1 MKQASNA
8 EIKDSLGEEAGKG
21 KPRQKKGES
30 AIQFIK
36 RAREWE
42 RWKEAREDEND
53 PEPPMFYDFDKDA
66 DGKKEW
72 ERLNKEWR
80 DDHHLQG
87 DEMPIK
93 PERKEGETDEAFFSR
108 YKEWEKW
115 NDAMADKENPMPD
128 MFSFEKAKQDE
139 ARQKYEDWLT
149 KHELNE
155 QNNADLDLYE
165 GKIYPAE
172 TNPKAD
178 DLEQQVMQDLAEVT
192 STDVSKEGAARSV
205 HDAVIYRRK
214 NIESAS
220 ADDAIFINSVKQELN
235 KMANASYLGRKA
247 DAIADAVKET
257 VTGKSPKTQAKKMAE
272 AIPYIIEAPRRM
284 RDIADEMNAVGAF
297 ENGHIHVTAKESSF
311 KES

>member
-1 MKQASNA
+1 
-8 EIKDSLGEEAGKG
+8 
-21 KPRQKKGES
+21 
-30 AIQFIK
+30 
-36 RAREWE
+36 
-42 RWKEAREDEND
+42 
-53 PEPPMFYDFDKDA
+53 
-66 DGKKEW
+66 
-72 ERLNKEWR
+72 
-80 DDHHLQG
+80 
-87 DEMPIK
+87 
-93 PERKEGETDEAFFSR
+93 
-108 YKEWEKW
+108 
-115 NDAMADKENPMPD
+115 MPD
-128 MFSFEKAKQDE
+128 MFAFEKKKQE
-139 ARQKYEDWLT
+139 EVKRKYEDWLA
-149 KHELNE
+149 KHDLLE
-155 QNNADLDLYE
+155 QQQADLDLYE

-247 DAIADAVKET
+247 NAIADAVKET
-257 VTGKSPKTQAKKMAE
+257 VIGKSPKTQAKKMAE

-297 ENGHIHVTAKESSF
+297 ENGHIHVTAKILMLFSHLQMS
-311 KES
+311 